1 MEKAERVSNKE
12 GYPDRTAEVA
22 IAHVARQEKRKRKGK
37 TNGDKRQAKTEKSN
51 KN

>member
-1 MEKAERVSNKE
+1 MSNKE

-22 IAHVARQEKRKRKGK
+22 IAHVARQQKRRKK
-37 TNGDKRQAKTEKSN
+37 EEANGDKRQAKVKKSH

>member
-1 MEKAERVSNKE
+1 MSNKE

-22 IAHVARQEKRKRKGK
+22 IAHVARQEKRKRKEK
-37 TNGDKRQAKTEKSN
+37 TNGDKRQTNTEKSD

>member
-1 MEKAERVSNKE
+1 MSNKE
-12 GYPDRTAEVA
+12 GYPDRTAEEA
-22 IAHVARQEKRKRKGK
+22 IAHVVRHEKRKKKER

>member
-1 MEKAERVSNKE
+1 MSNKE

-22 IAHVARQEKRKRKGK
+22 IAHVTKQKKRKRKER
-37 TNGDKRQAKTEKSN
+37 TNGDKRQTKTEKSN

>member
-1 MEKAERVSNKE
+1 MSNKE

-22 IAHVARQEKRKRKGK
+22 IAHVIRQEKHRRKEK
-37 TNGDKRQAKTEKSN
+37 TNGDKRQTNAEKSN